1 MANFDET
8 FDWVVVGSGAGSMSS
23 GMLMRQAGKSVVV
36 LEKTEFFGGTTA
48 KSGGVMWIPNNQF
61 MDPGEDSD
69 EKAITYLDAVVG
81 DDSDAPGT
89 SHEKRLAYV
98 KTGPK
103 MVDFLLRQ
111 GVKLERGSKFWP
123 DYYDNLPGGCETSRT
138 VVAAP
143 FNRKELG
150 PWAKKLRL
158 GMLEMPVRL
167 DDGMQFA
174 SMKHSW
180 AIKWLFAKTA
190 FAVVM
195 GKLTGK
201 MWTTAGACLQGRM
214 LKAGLAQGVD
224 VRLESPVKE
233 LIVEGRKVTGVVT
246 VKDGKPWRIAANL
259 GVLVN
264 AGGFAHNQAMR
275 DKYMPGTRSEWSV
288 TPEGDTGDMHQEME
302 RIGGVLAQMDEMV
315 GFPGTLTPGWEKQY
329 VFAGMQAVTA
339 KPGAILVDQAGVR
352 FMNESCSYEH
362 YCETMLKRGNAVP
375 SWAIMDASFM
385 EEYALGGSVGIR
397 KKPKDWFESGYLK
410 VADTVEELAT
420 KIGGD
425 PATLKATVDR
435 WTDMM
440 ARGADEDFQ
449 RGVRFYDQYLGDP
462 FHKPNPTLG
471 PLSTGPFYAVE
482 VIPGDVSTYG
492 GVVTDINSRVLKA
505 DGSVIEGLYSCG
517 VSTAS
522 PMGRVYPGAGASVGP
537 SMVFGFIA
545 AKHAAGLDNQAI

>member
-1 MANFDET
+1 MMANFDET

-23 GMLMRQAGKSVVV
+23 GMLMRQAGKSVVI

-138 VVAAP
+138 VVAPP

-167 DDGMQFA
+167 DDGMQFS

-214 LKAGLAQGVD
+214 LKAGLEKGVE

-233 LIVEGRKVTGVVT
+233 LIVEGGKATGVIT
-246 VKDGKPWRIAANL
+246 VKDGKPWRVGANL

-288 TPEGDTGDMHQEME
+288 TPEGDTGEMHQEME

-315 GFPGTLTPGWEKQY
+315 GFPGTLTPGWEKDY
-329 VFAGMQAVTA
+329 VFAGMQAVT
-339 KPGAILVDQAGVR
+339 
-352 FMNESCSYEH
+352 
-362 YCETMLKRGNAVP
+362 
-375 SWAIMDASFM
+375 
-385 EEYALGGSVGIR
+385 
-397 KKPKDWFESGYLK
+397 
-410 VADTVEELAT
+410 
-420 KIGGD
+420 
-425 PATLKATVDR
+425 
-435 WTDMM
+435 
-440 ARGADEDFQ
+440 
-449 RGVRFYDQYLGDP
+449 
-462 FHKPNPTLG
+462 
-471 PLSTGPFYAVE
+471 
-482 VIPGDVSTYG
+482 
-492 GVVTDINSRVLKA
+492 
-505 DGSVIEGLYSCG
+505 
-517 VSTAS
+517 
-522 PMGRVYPGAGASVGP
+522 
-537 SMVFGFIA
+537 
-545 AKHAAGLDNQAI
+545 

>member
-89 SHEKRLAYV
+89 SHEKRLTYV

-111 GVKLERGSKFWP
+111 GVRLERGSKFWP

-167 DDGMQFA
+167 DDGMKFA

-180 AIKWLFAKTA
+180 AIKRLFAKTA
-190 FAVVM
+190 FAVVW

-214 LKAGLAQGVD
+214 LKAGLEKGVD

-233 LIVEGRKVTGVVT
+233 LIVEGGKVTGVVT

-315 GFPGTLTPGWEKQY
+315 GFPGTLTPGWEKEY

-362 YCETMLKRGNAVP
+362 YCETMLKRGNANP

-385 EEYALGGSVGIR
+385 EEYAIGGSVGIR
-397 KKPKDWFESGYLK
+397 KKPKD
-410 VADTVEELAT
+410 
-420 KIGGD
+420 
-425 PATLKATVDR
+425 
-435 WTDMM
+435 
-440 ARGADEDFQ
+440 
-449 RGVRFYDQYLGDP
+449 
-462 FHKPNPTLG
+462 
-471 PLSTGPFYAVE
+471 
-482 VIPGDVSTYG
+482 
-492 GVVTDINSRVLKA
+492 
-505 DGSVIEGLYSCG
+505 
-517 VSTAS
+517 
-522 PMGRVYPGAGASVGP
+522 
-537 SMVFGFIA
+537 
-545 AKHAAGLDNQAI
+545 